1 MLMLYSNSPRY
12 LTPMLR
18 RILLAFFVSIFVGCA
33 ASTPAPTATQPFAA
47 ATATLE
53 RAPVRTSLVDGTAA
67 APPPALT
74 GKFIYAP
81 GDGSIWV
88 QDPASGKPNPVL
100 KPSAEIFTD
109 APQWSPDGKSFVY
122 VQSSLTEQGTA
133 QNAIYRANADG
144 SKTDPVAI
152 PPNAKTALNWPHYSW
167 DGKWVYYTMSYPVP
181 PNKQHSEID
190 RIAVGGGGAAKS
202 GGRGADVHRVARRQ
216 ACCFY
221 PLQF

>member
-1 MLMLYSNSPRY
+1 MLYWKSPRY

-18 RILLAFFVSIFVGCA
+18 RILPGFLLVFIFVGCA
-33 ASTPAPTATQPFAA
+33 GNIPAATPTQPFAA

-53 RAPVRTSLVDGTAA
+53 RAPVRTSLVGGTAA
-67 APPPALT
+67 AAPALT

-88 QDPASGKPNPVL
+88 QDLASGKPNPVL
-100 KPSAEIFTD
+100 KPTAEIFTD

-144 SKTDPVAI
+144 SKT
-152 PPNAKTALNWPHYSW
+152 
-167 DGKWVYYTMSYPVP
+167 
-181 PNKQHSEID
+181 
-190 RIAVGGGGAAKS
+190 
-202 GGRGADVHRVARRQ
+202 
-216 ACCFY
+216 
-221 PLQF
+221 